1 MKTARQIDG
10 SETPRRVARWL
21 LLSAAL
27 CAWSA
32 GPATASLCG
41 DDVNGQDVPCACG
54 DIVVSNLALGDDPVA
69 TATCPSDG
77 LLIDAR
83 KPDKGLVID
92 LRGLTLRGSGR
103 GVGVWV
109 IDGGPGG
116 ALLTSSGGPATI
128 QGFQDGVVARGNGAI
143 LLLENLRVDRVAR
156 DGVRVQGDGY
166 TIRAVEVA
174 GAGRDGFALSGRHYA
189 IESTRASG
197 SKRFGYMGMG
207 VDARFGAPNA
217 GNEAL
222 DSGKAGFNV
231 MGSGHRFSACV
242 ARANGADGFR
252 LMGSR
257 LEMASCVAEA
267 NKEDGISGTGVE
279 WWLAANRG
287 VANGNHGIVV
297 RGMGMSDGGRNY
309 GEGNRG
315 ERHDDGGAVQ
325 CEIGAAPCRTE

>member
-1 MKTARQIDG
+1 MKCVG
-10 SETPRRVARWL
+10 WL
-21 LLSAAL
+21 IISVAL
-27 CAWSA
+27 CLWCVRPAQA
-32 GPATASLCG
+32 GLCG
-41 DDVNGQDVPCACG
+41 DDVAGRDVPCGCG

-83 KPDKGLVID
+83 SKDKSLVID

-109 IDGGPGG
+109 LDGGPGG
-116 ALLTSSGGPATI
+116 AQLTSSGGTATI

-166 TIRAVEVA
+166 TIRAVEVV
-174 GAGRDGFALSGRHYA
+174 GAGRDGFALSGRRYA
-189 IESTRASG
+189 VESTRASG

-207 VDARFGAPNA
+207 VDGRFGAPNA

-222 DSGKAGFNV
+222 DSGKSGFNV

-242 ARANGADGFR
+242 ARGNGEDGVR
-252 LMGSR
+252 VMGNR
-257 LEMASCVAEA
+257 MELASCVAEA
-267 NKEDGISGTGVE
+267 NKDDGISGTGTE

-287 VANGNHGIVV
+287 IGNGNDGIAV
-297 RGMGMSDGGRNY
+297 RGMHMSDGGGNH
-309 GEGNRG
+309 GDGNRG
-315 ERHDDGGAVQ
+315 GRHPDGAVQ
-325 CEIGAAPCRTE
+325 CEIGSTPCRTE